1 MSDLGGILE
10 HMFGSEF
17 AGADDAVVVAAI
29 EECARTEA
37 VWAARRL
44 AAVAQLTAR
53 YTEPDEDRE
62 FFAVDGWRMAAAE
75 ISAAMGVGDRSASGQ
90 MCIAMALRERLPKV
104 AALFTQGQLSAA
116 LVSTITWR
124 TQLIVDSAITARV
137 DAAIAARA
145 GQWGA
150 LSVARLEAAIDAVVD
165 QYDPDAR
172 RRLRQAAQNRDVR
185 VGQRD
190 DVTGTMSLWGR
201 LSTTDGALLERRLT
215 QMVSQVCPE
224 DPRTLGQ
231 RRSEALGAIA
241 AGAQGLPCRCGSPQC
256 PSAGHDDARAAHF
269 LINIIAEAATV
280 AAAHAQT
287 APAQTQP
294 PAPAPA
300 ESAAAPAEASERP
313 PDATAAEPMPAQ
325 PAESAPGPQETSPPA
340 AGAQPA
346 EEPAPSTQTQ
356 PTPQPQSPAALIIG
370 GGVIPTPLLAELIG
384 NGAKVQPVHRPP
396 AAPGAGYRPSPTTAR
411 FVRMRDL
418 TCRFPGCDR
427 PAEFCD
433 FDHTTPYPAGAT
445 HPSNIKCLCRIH
457 HLLKTFGGWS
467 DQQHPDGTVQW
478 TAPTGRTYL
487 THPGS
492 RLFYPGWDT
501 TTATVPTN
509 TAPAQRGDKAAM
521 MPRRRRTRAQDRLH
535 RITRERALNALD
547 RAKTTAPA
555 TTAPSRPPPT
565 NDDTWNL
572 TSDAGSNTTDT
583 EPPPF

>member
-1 MSDLGGILE
+1 MSDPGGILE

-17 AGADDAVVVAAI
+17 AGADDRSVVAAI

-44 AAVAQLTAR
+44 AAVAELTAR
-53 YTEPDEDRE
+53 YTEPDEDRDH
-62 FFAVDGWRMAAAE
+62 FAVDGWRMASAE
-75 ISAAMGVGDRSASGQ
+75 ISAAMGVGDRAASGQ

-104 AALFTQGQLSAA
+104 AALFVRGQLSAG

-124 TQLIVDSAITARV
+124 TQLIVDSAVAARV
-137 DAAIAARA
+137 DAAIAERA
-145 GQWGA
+145 GQWGV

-185 VGQRD
+185 VGKRD

-201 LSTTDGALLERRLT
+201 LSTTDGVLLERRLA
-215 QMVSQVCPE
+215 QMISQVCPD

-269 LINIIAEAATV
+269 LINIIAEAATA

-287 APAQTQP
+287 AQAQTQPPPAQTQP
-294 PAPAPA
+294 APAQSEPA
-300 ESAAAPAEASERP
+300 SAPAEAAERP
-313 PDATAAEPMPAQ
+313 PDATAA
-325 PAESAPGPQETSPPA
+325 
-340 AGAQPA
+340 
-346 EEPAPSTQTQ
+346 Q
-356 PTPQPQSPAALIIG
+356 PTPATEPAATGPEPKTAAQSPAALIIG

-384 NGAKVQPVHRPP
+384 QGAKVQPVHPPP

-411 FVRMRDL
+411 FVRMRDM

-492 RLFYPGWDT
+492 RLFYPDWDT

-509 TAPAQRGDKAAM
+509 SPPAARGDKAAM

-565 NDDTWNL
+565 HDDTWNT
-572 TSDAGSNTTDT
+572 TSDADINTTDT

>member
-1 MSDLGGILE
+1 
-10 HMFGSEF
+10 MFGSEF
-17 AGADDAVVVAAI
+17 AGADDAVIVAAI

-44 AAVAQLTAR
+44 AAVAELTAR
-53 YTEPDEDRE
+53 YTEPDEDRDH
-62 FFAVDGWRMAAAE
+62 FAVDGWRMASAE
-75 ISAAMGVGDRSASGQ
+75 ISAAMGVGDRAASGQ

-104 AALFTQGQLSAA
+104 AALFVRGQLSAG

-124 TQLIVDSAITARV
+124 TQLIVDSAVAERV
-137 DAAIAARA
+137 DAAIAERA
-145 GQWGA
+145 GQWGV

-165 QYDPDAR
+165 QYDPNAR
-172 RRLRQAAQNRDVR
+172 RRLRQAAQDRDVR
-185 VGQRD
+185 VGKRD

-201 LSTTDGALLERRLT
+201 LSTTDGVLLERRLA
-215 QMVSQVCPE
+215 QMISQVCPD

-269 LINIIAEAATV
+269 LINIIAEAATA
-280 AAAHAQT
+280 AAAHAQ
-287 APAQTQP
+287 AAQAQTQP
-294 PAPAPA
+294 APAPSEPAPAPSETA
-300 ESAAAPAEASERP
+300 ERP
-313 PDATAAEPMPAQ
+313 PDATAAHAQTAEAQTQPPPAPSEPAERPPDATPATEPAATEVEPIHPAVQ
-325 PAESAPGPQETSPPA
+325 PAESAPEPKTAAQSRVA
-340 AGAQPA
+340 AGPQPA
-346 EEPAPSTQTQ
+346 EPPAPSTQSQ
-356 PTPQPQSPAALIIG
+356 PTPQPAAALIIG

-384 NGAKVQPVHRPP
+384 NGAKVQPVHPPP
-396 AAPGAGYRPSPTTAR
+396 AKPGAGYRPSPTTAR
-411 FVRMRDL
+411 FIRMRDL

-467 DQQHPDGTVQW
+467 DQQHPDGTVRW

-487 THPGS
+487 TYPGS
-492 RLFYPGWDT
+492 RLFYPDWDT
-501 TTATVPTN
+501 TTATVPRN
-509 TAPAQRGDKAAM
+509 TAPAARGDKAAM

-555 TTAPSRPPPT
+555 TVIV
-565 NDDTWNL
+565 L
-572 TSDAGSNTTDT
+572 
-583 EPPPF
+583 